1 MEERIPI
8 KCKNNAGK
16 DKWHSKGIGRM
27 VKKCTKIKI
36 TLYLEELEK
45 ASGMVSYFNK
55 ICKIQKADR
64 SDRLWVCGT
73 PWERADCGN
82 FPDNWEILLWLVCLR
97 VHGKHSA
104 KLTIDL
110 ELFLASTPGY
120 FLLISCVALTKSL
133 NIPQLEFSHRWNGTS
148 NTTDL
153 QLLR

>member
-16 DKWHSKGIGRM
+16 DKWNNNGIGRM

-64 SDRLWVCGT
+64 SDGLWVYGT
-73 PWERADCGN
+73 GWERAECRN
-82 FPDNWEILLWLVCLR
+82 LPDNWEILLWLVCLR
-97 VHGKHSA
+97 GHGKRSA
-104 KLTIDL
+104 M
-110 ELFLASTPGY
+110 
-120 FLLISCVALTKSL
+120 
-133 NIPQLEFSHRWNGTS
+133 
-148 NTTDL
+148 
-153 QLLR
+153 LRL